1 MKNNRPTK
9 FGDNTCCGIG
19 DIFLVVEE
27 QVSAC
32 SLNSATTEYL
42 QGKSNESAW
51 RAILALITRA

>member
-1 MKNNRPTK
+1 MLLMKNDHPTK
-9 FGDNTCCGIG
+9 FGDNICCGLG

-42 QGKSNESAW
+42 QGKSNENA
-51 RAILALITRA
+51 